1 MKIYHRKQFAAAL
14 VELALAAAGFVTLG
28 LTGFD
33 GKLLVLGVLLLLF
46 GVGSLTVSRSREGAV
61 RAYHEET
68 DERNRLLA
76 LQSKARVYDILT
88 GCLFALTLLSLI
100 GAAVTE
106 EMGFVYTLLIS
117 AVLLGVAWFGRVI
130 TAVYFEKRG

>member
-46 GVGSLTVSRSREGAV
+46 GVGSLTVSLSREGAV

-68 DERNRLLA
+68 DERSRLL
-76 LQSKARVYDILT
+76 
-88 GCLFALTLLSLI
+88 ALTLLSLL

>member
-33 GKLLVLGVLLLLF
+33 GKLLVLGVLLTLF
-46 GVGSLTVSRSREGAV
+46 GVGSLTGSLSQQAAMRT
-61 RAYHEET
+61 YHEET

-76 LQSKARVYDILT
+76 LRSKARVYDILT
-88 GCLFALTLLSLI
+88 GCLFALTLLSLL

-106 EMGFVYTLLIS
+106 EMGFLYTLLIS

>member
-1 MKIYHRKQFAAAL
+1 MKIYHRKHFAAAL

-46 GVGSLTVSRSREGAV
+46 GVGSLTVSLSREGAV

-76 LQSKARVYDILT
+76 LQSKARVYDILA
-88 GCLFALTLLSLI
+88 GCLFALTLLSLL